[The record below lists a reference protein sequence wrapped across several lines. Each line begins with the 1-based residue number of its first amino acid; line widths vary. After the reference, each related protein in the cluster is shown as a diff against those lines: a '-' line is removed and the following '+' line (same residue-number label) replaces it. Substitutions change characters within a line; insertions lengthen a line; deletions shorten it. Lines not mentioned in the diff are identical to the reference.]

1 VKKQGKATTPKS
13 KWQSLSEKVHA
24 SLTAPKV
31 TQVTSVTPHGK
42 TVSEKF
48 NKNINRLISGEFE
61 AKRRAGQQA
70 YWAEYRKTKMKRE
83 KSKEARVHYLERHSL
98 AQFSCTL
105 PTELHEAFR
114 NHCKQVEQPAGVVIT
129 EIILE
134 FLTRPKK
141 S

>member
-1 VKKQGKATTPKS
+1 MNTKGKATTPKS
-13 KWQSLSEKVHA
+13 KWHSLSAKVHA

-42 TVSEKF
+42 SVSEKF
-48 NKNINRLISGEFE
+48 NKNIHRLVSGEFD

-70 YWAEYRKTKMKRE
+70 YWAEYRKAKEKRE
-83 KSKEARVHYLERHSL
+83 KSLKYRNDYLERHSL
-98 AQFSCTL
+98 SQFSCTL
-105 PTELHEAFR
+105 PAELHDAFR
-114 NHCKQVEQPAGVVIT
+114 KHCEQAKQPTGIVVT
-129 EIILE
+129 EILLE